1 MKPTYK
7 MVGFSQKDGPM
18 FEESVTADRAQEIAE
33 DKDLIG
39 YLLDAPW
46 QAATRQRSQLV

>member
-1 MKPTYK
+1 
-7 MVGFSQKDGPM
+7 M
-18 FEESVTADRAQEIAE
+18 FEEGVTAAHAQEIAE

-39 YLLDAPW
+39 HLLHAPW